1 MIRETG
7 FPPFGGIFHGARVL
21 VTGHT
26 GFKGSWLCE
35 WLLSL
40 GARVTGYSLEAETS
54 PALFTQLGLA
64 NRLEHVVGD
73 IRTAAAVKQV
83 ILDTRPTFVFHLAAQ
98 PLVRRSYR
106 DAPYTWETNVLGTV
120 HVLDALRAIDSS
132 CAAVMVTT
140 DKCYENREWLFGYR
154 EIDPLGGH
162 DPYSSSKAA
171 AELAVASWR
180 DSFFPAGHPVRIAS
194 ARAGNVIGGGDWAE
208 DRIVPDLVRALSRG
222 ERINVRN
229 PSATRPWQH
238 VLEPVSGYLALAAAL
253 ATRGDDYRLA
263 AAFNI
268 GPGADA
274 NRTVR
279 DLVDTVLEHW
289 PGSWTTAAAP
299 DAPHEASLLQLD
311 AAKIHA
317 VLGWRHAWS
326 FAEAVRRTVAWYRDT
341 LPGSGSCDAAARTLE
356 DIRAYEAAAAEKEI
370 AWARPITSSHKARL
384 HG

>member
-1 MIRETG
+1 MIRDTD
-7 FPPFGGIFHGARVL
+7 FSPFGGIFRDARVL

-40 GARVTGYSLEAETS
+40 GARVTGYALEPETS

-64 NRLEHVVGD
+64 NRLRHVVGD
-73 IRTAAAVKQV
+73 IRAAAAVRQV
-83 ILDTRPTFVFHLAAQ
+83 ILDTRPMFVFHLAAQ

-120 HVLDALRAIDSS
+120 HVLDALRSLDTP

-140 DKCYENREWLFGYR
+140 DKCYENREWPFGYR

-171 AELAVASWR
+171 AELAIASWR
-180 DSFFPAGHPVRIAS
+180 DSFFMTGHPVRIAS

-208 DRIVPDLVRALSRG
+208 DRIVPDLVRALARG

-238 VLEPVSGYLALAAAL
+238 VLEPISGYLAIASAL
-253 ATRGDDYRLA
+253 ATRADDSRLT

-268 GPGADA
+268 GPGPDA
-274 NRTVR
+274 NRKVR
-279 DLVDTVLEHW
+279 DLVETALEHW
-289 PGSWTTAAAP
+289 PGNWTTEPAA

-317 VLGWRHAWS
+317 VLGWRHSWG
-326 FAEAVRRTVAWYRDT
+326 FAEAVRRTVAWYRET
-341 LPGSGSCDAAARTLE
+341 LSGGTNRTAAARTLD
-356 DIRAYEAAAAEKEI
+356 DIRAYEAAAAERGI
-370 AWARPITSSHKARL
+370 AWALLTNPATKAPV